1 MDEILH
7 GPMDPRSAAML
18 VESGD
23 GTFQLDC
30 VTDSKN
36 IVAAI
41 EVTKTKVP
49 AEKNFYFHLL
59 WLKDRLRSG
68 AVRALVWRDTRDIT
82 ADGHTKGSI
91 DRKALRSC
99 AGGTFEHVHA
109 EHRLVLSKTKGGNV
123 ASATGQAAIAD
134 LEEPA
139 LSLETPTP
147 SRLETVAAQ
156 PLAPAAPGTSLGLS
170 AAPQLR

>member
-18 VESGD
+18 VESGN

-41 EVTKTKVP
+41 EVTKTTVP

-59 WLKDRLRSG
+59 WLKDRLKSG

-109 EHRLVLSKTKGGNV
+109 EHRLVLSKTNNRTV
-123 ASATGQAAIAD
+123 ASEAGQVAIAD
-134 LEEPA
+134 LGGLTLP
-139 LSLETPTP
+139 LETPTP
-147 SRLETVAAQ
+147 SRLETTVAQ
-156 PLAPAAPGTSLGLS
+156 PPAPAALGTSLGQS
-170 AAPQLR
+170 AAPQER